1 MPAGPILITSPQNN
15 LGPAGGSSAARRLHD
30 PGGILLISCYELGH
44 QPMGLALP
52 LAYLE
57 QAGYLP
63 ESLDLSRE
71 TLDLKRVGAAGLI
84 ALSVPMHTA
93 LRLGVRAA
101 ERIRRENP
109 RAHLCF
115 FGHYAA
121 LNADEL
127 LESLADSVLAG
138 ECEESLVELAGV
150 LEAGGDPGKIPG
162 VVRRGDKS
170 SPLLRRQRFVE
181 PSRQSLPPLSE
192 YAALEIGGEL
202 TPAGYVEASRGCLH
216 LCRHCPIPPVYQGRF
231 FVVPQETVLQD
242 IARQVELGAGHITFG
257 DPDFLNGPGHSLA
270 LAREMHRRFPAL
282 SFDFTAKIEHLL
294 MHADFLPE
302 LRSAGCLFIV
312 SAVESLSDR
321 VLEILDKGHRR
332 ADVEKALDLCRQAEI
347 TLRPSLLPFTPWS
360 TLSEYGELLD
370 FIERKELEQAVDP
383 VQLAV
388 RLLVP
393 PGSLLLDRPELA
405 PHLAGLA
412 PGTFSNAWQ
421 HPDERMDRLQR
432 LVAATVEAGAQDR
445 EAPELTL
452 ARIREDFREIAEG
465 ERRPPMQRRGA
476 RRGQLPRLTES
487 WFC

>member
-1 MPAGPILITSPQNN
+1 
-15 LGPAGGSSAARRLHD
+15 
-30 PGGILLISCYELGH
+30 
-44 QPMGLALP
+44 MGVALP
-52 LAYLE
+52 LGYLE

-71 TLDLKRVGAAGLI
+71 TLDLKVVGAADLI
-84 ALSVPMHTA
+84 VLSVPMHTA
-93 LRLGVRAA
+93 LRVGVRAA
-101 ERIRRENP
+101 QRIRRENP

-121 LNADEL
+121 LNAQEL
-127 LESLADSVLAG
+127 LESSADSVLAG
-138 ECEESLVELAGV
+138 ECEESLVELAGT
-150 LEAGGDPGKIPG
+150 LESQGDPGSIPG
-162 VVRRGDKS
+162 LVRRGDS
-170 SPLLRRQRFVE
+170 ASPLLRRQRFVP
-181 PSRQSLPPLSE
+181 PSRGNLRPLSE
-192 YAALEIGGEL
+192 YAALEVDGHL

-231 FVVPQETVLQD
+231 FVVPQEVVLQD

-270 LAREMHRRFPAL
+270 VARAMHRRFPAL

-294 MHADFLPE
+294 EHADLLPE

-321 VLEILDKGHRR
+321 VLAILEKGHRR
-332 ADVEKALDLCRQAEI
+332 TDVEKVLDRCREAGI

-360 TLSEYGELLD
+360 TLEEYGELLD
-370 FIERKELEQAVDP
+370 FIERRELEQAVDP

-393 PGSLLLDRPELA
+393 PGSLLLDHPDMA
-405 PHLAGLA
+405 VHLAGLA
-412 PGTFSNAWQ
+412 PGSFSYAWR
-421 HPDERMDRLQR
+421 HPDERMDHLHRR
-432 LVAATVEAGAQDR
+432 VAATVEAVAQER
-445 EAPELTL
+445 EAPEVTL
-452 ARIREDFREIAEG
+452 VRVQEDFREICGG
-465 ERRPPMQRRGA
+465 ERSTAAPKPRPRAGM
-476 RRGQLPRLTES
+476 LPRLTES